1 MVYLIAPV
9 LYLTL
14 GVLPVKA
21 YGLALFVRLIPF
33 LMLSQAMFLAA
44 GRNCRH
50 LAGTTIQPGPVP
62 GLDQVRDV
70 RLQECLSRQ
79 RTAVRGD
86 AESPLRQPQSLIGV
100 RCVGS
105 WLWLHY

>member
-1 MVYLIAPV
+1 VYLIAPA

-44 GRNCRH
+44 GRNCR
-50 LAGTTIQPGPVP
+50 TWPKVP
-62 GLDQVRDV
+62 
-70 RLQECLSRQ
+70 
-79 RTAVRGD
+79 
-86 AESPLRQPQSLIGV
+86 
-100 RCVGS
+100 
-105 WLWLHY
+105 